1 MARAGGHAWCVDTR
15 IAPAYPESRPIS
27 KATQGCTTDFS
38 EHLLA
43 TSGLISKRG
52 MSPPACACA
61 RSVGRRQLSTFGAA
75 LRDAAG
81 ARPLDALWTRSRARD
96 PDGRAETADGAGG
109 SAEAVALRQH
119 VASPLFDVVPNTY
132 TTHRCDVCGRQA
144 NECDLCSQGYRVV
157 NAFRELD
164 HEHIPRVDWAQVE
177 QDWALVA
184 STRPQ
189 GAAPR
194 PPFPAPA
201 PPSPSDRA

>member
-1 MARAGGHAWCVDTR
+1 MPV
-15 IAPAYPESRPIS
+15 
-27 KATQGCTTDFS
+27 
-38 EHLLA
+38 LA
-43 TSGLISKRG
+43 TSLR
-52 MSPPACACA
+52 ACA

-75 LRDAAG
+75 LQATPREPA
-81 ARPLDALWTRSRARD
+81 PLDALWTRSRARD
-96 PDGRAETADGAGG
+96 LATDVLETADGAGG

-194 PPFPAPA
+194 PPFTAPA